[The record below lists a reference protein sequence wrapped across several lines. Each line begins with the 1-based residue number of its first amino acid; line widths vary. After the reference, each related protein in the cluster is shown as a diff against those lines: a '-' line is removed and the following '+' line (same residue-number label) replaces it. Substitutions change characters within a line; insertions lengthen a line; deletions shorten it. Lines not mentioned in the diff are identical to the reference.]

1 MLINRSFCQQWVVQ
15 CLLTGHSAVGGLL
28 LIDRSSCQQSVIY
41 YVSQHEFEIT
51 RQVKNNV
58 RLSCTCYRPDENA
71 VDIFFDVSFQN
82 AEVIAHGLP
91 QLSIKQN
98 NVNDFHSHV

>member
-1 MLINRSFCQQWVVQ
+1 M
-15 CLLTGHSAVGGLL
+15 GGLI
-28 LIDRSSCQQSVIY
+28 LIDRSFCLQSIIY

-58 RLSCTCYRPDENA
+58 RLSCTGYRPDENA
-71 VDIFFDVSFQN
+71 ADIFFDVSFQN

-98 NVNDFHSHV
+98 NVNDSHSHAYMDS